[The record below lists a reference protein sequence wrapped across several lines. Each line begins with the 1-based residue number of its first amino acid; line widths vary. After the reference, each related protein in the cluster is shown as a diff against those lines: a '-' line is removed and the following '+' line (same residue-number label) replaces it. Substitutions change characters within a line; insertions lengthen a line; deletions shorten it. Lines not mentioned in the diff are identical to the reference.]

1 MDDLNKVAGA
11 NGRRASD
18 NIGRGMLLSVVAI
31 LVFGVQDAISKT
43 LVQDYSP
50 FQIVMIRYWALAVFS
65 LYLAHRQG
73 PFRKALR
80 SASPWLQVLRGLLLM
95 GDIWLFALA
104 IRTVPLAEL
113 QAISLIYPLLVTL
126 IAIPLLGE
134 KVGLF
139 RIGAVIVGF
148 LGAMVIVRPGGLPID
163 AGVMFALASSTAY
176 AVYIV
181 LTRMVARRD
190 STATRMVYVGL
201 VGLVLTTAVGVFY
214 WQPMDPFALGLM
226 LTLMVTMCVSHGL
239 MMKALSLAPASLL
252 QPFNYLALPWGITLS
267 FVVFGHLIDPVSL
280 AGAAVVAGAGLVV
293 MARERRKAA
302 TPVGTAEALG
312 PRE

>member
-1 MDDLNKVAGA
+1 
-11 NGRRASD
+11 
-18 NIGRGMLLSVVAI
+18 
-31 LVFGVQDAISKT
+31 
-43 LVQDYSP
+43 
-50 FQIVMIRYWALAVFS
+50 VFS

-73 PFRKALR
+73 PLRKALR

-134 KVGLF
+134 KVGMF

-163 AGVMFALASSTAY
+163 AGVMFALASSAAY

-190 STATRMVYVGL
+190 STATSMIYVGL

-214 WQPMDPFALGLM
+214 WKPMDPFALGLM

-267 FVVFGHLIDPVSL
+267 FVVFGHLIDPISL
-280 AGAAVVAGAGLVV
+280 AGAAVIAGAGLVV